1 MDKTH
6 DELEEDPECI
16 GNCFLQSDKPEKVE
30 KGYVFTYQFND
41 QDYKLK
47 KDSTVYNAHQNLSLG
62 SIIEITEDSPNKN
75 IIKIKLTEKKYQT
88 LGEMPSVLSLSRRGP
103 AQIAVLEQA
112 LNRFV
117 ENYINLKGASYK
129 CILDLLNTKNPSF
142 IEKLN
147 VIKHYQKKIFFLKK

>member
-75 IIKIKLTEKKYQT
+75 IVKIKLTEK
-88 LGEMPSVLSLSRRGP
+88 
-103 AQIAVLEQA
+103 
-112 LNRFV
+112 N
-117 ENYINLKGASYK
+117 
-129 CILDLLNTKNPSF
+129 
-142 IEKLN
+142 
-147 VIKHYQKKIFFLKK
+147 IKP